1 MLDNYELA
9 KSLDTNID
17 ATMQE
22 MQTCFGDSGKEKFE
36 KYVLAET
43 LPNENEGD
51 NGMTWLEVECQ
62 SRTRKA

>member
-1 MLDNYELA
+1 MLDNYDLA

-17 ATMQE
+17 AVMQE

-36 KYVLAET
+36 NYVLAET

-51 NGMTWLEVECQ
+51 NGMT
-62 SRTRKA
+62 